1 MYRFKRSLLAILGI
15 ILLYCLAPLRALAS
29 VPAFTYQNAQDA
41 RMRALDCMMR
51 CAFTQEWD
59 SSGGYDTNTQLRR
72 WEDTIRIYVSGSPEN
87 DDLQQLDAFIMEIA
101 THCPNIPNIRIVNN
115 EYDANIVLYYGPLN
129 TLGDHVDFYHEGN
142 WGAFSYSSTSNIM
155 TSGKV
160 GIATDVNTTESKRH
174 LLREELTGV
183 LGLTNDHDDYSD
195 SILFGEWTTVGQLS
209 EVDWLMLN
217 MLYDPDLRCGMSA
230 DEAYTVLYAK
240 IIK

>member
-1 MYRFKRSLLAILGI
+1 MCRFKRSLFAILVI
-15 ILLYCLAPLRALAS
+15 VLLCCLAPLNVLAS
-29 VPAFTYQNAQDA
+29 APAFTYQNAQDA

-59 SSGGYDTNTQLRR
+59 SNGGYDTNCQLRR
-72 WEDTIRIYVSGSPEN
+72 WEDTIRIYVSGSPAN

-101 THCPNIPNIRIVNN
+101 THCPNMPNIRIVNN

-129 TLGDHVDFYHEGN
+129 TLGDHVDYYHEGN
-142 WGAFSYSSTSNIM
+142 WGSFSYYFTSYIM

-160 GIATDVNTTESKRH
+160 GIATDVNTTDSKRH
-174 LLREELTGV
+174 LLREELIGV
-183 LGLTNDHDDYSD
+183 FGLTNDHNDYSD
-195 SILFGEWTTVGQLS
+195 SILYQEWTTVGQLS

-230 DEAYTVLYAK
+230 DEVYNILYAK